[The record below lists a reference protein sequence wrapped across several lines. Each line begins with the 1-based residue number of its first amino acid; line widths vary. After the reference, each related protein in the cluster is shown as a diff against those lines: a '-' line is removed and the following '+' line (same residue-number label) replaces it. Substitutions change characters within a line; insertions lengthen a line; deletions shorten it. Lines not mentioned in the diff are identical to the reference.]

1 MMTKKSSLRTVGS
14 NRDPNSGITQLV
26 VPERKKYTP
35 SNYLYSEN
43 AKSRGYKSFGGAMRS
58 KNGSA

>member
-1 MMTKKSSLRTVGS
+1 MMNKKSSLKTIGS
-14 NRDPNSGITQLV
+14 NLDLNKGIIQLV

-43 AKSRGYKSFGGAMRS
+43 AKSRGYKSFGGAVRS
-58 KNGSA
+58 KNGSG